1 MTKQRTPAQ
10 IAAMRA
16 WRAKFPEQFQAWVE
30 SKGGTVWRCK
40 QKVADESL
48 FVSQEILH
56 MTGPRIVVRDCWTRS
71 PVRIEVEAWIN
82 DRENMLTS
90 HGKLSRFAYRRK
102 GRACVFSFSQPEVS
116 FAFKMRFG

>member
-16 WRAKFPEQFQAWVE
+16 WRANFPEQFRAWVE
-30 SKGGTVWRCK
+30 SKGGSVRRPEK
-40 QKVADESL
+40 PAPPL
-48 FVSQEILH
+48 FVSQLIMH
-56 MTGPRIVVRDCWTRS
+56 MTGPRIVVRDCWSKS
-71 PVRIEVEAWIN
+71 PNRYAVEEWIN

-90 HGKLSRFAYRRK
+90 HGKLSRFAYRSK
-102 GRACVFSFSQPEVS
+102 GRTCVFSFSQPEVG